1 MKIKSIK
8 IHNFRSIK
16 DAEFVLSNYNVL
28 VGANNSGKSNILT
41 ALRIFYE
48 DGIKF
53 NEKKDF
59 PQFQTDDEE
68 SWIEIEYLLTDDEF
82 KNLKEDYKNPGNIL
96 KVRKYLNLS

>member
-1 MKIKSIK
+1 VKMKSVK

-16 DAEFVLSNYNVL
+16 KATFMLNDYNVL

-53 NEKKDF
+53 NEKTDF
-59 PQFQTDDEE
+59 PRFQTDDEE
-68 SWIEIEYLLTDDEF
+68 SWIH
-82 KNLKEDYKNPGNIL
+82 PCQ
-96 KVRKYLNLS
+96 